1 MLTLKEFMN
10 RDTNQTD
17 MFEESV
23 QLQEVQNH
31 EHQADP
37 PNVLVMRRVSIRQF
51 PQGNKVAL
59 YYIEALNQ
67 YVTVPYSTLGWKS
80 ESKKG

>member
-10 RDTNQTD
+10 RNSNQTD
-17 MFEESV
+17 MFEEAV
-23 QLQEVQNH
+23 QLQEVENH

-67 YVTVPYSTLGWKS
+67 YVTVPYSNLGWKAA
-80 ESKKG
+80 SKKG

>member
-1 MLTLKEFMN
+1 MLSLKEFIGEN
-10 RDTNQTD
+10 EEQIDL
-17 MFEESV
+17 FEEAV
-23 QLQEVQNH
+23 ELPETQNH

-37 PNVLVMRRVSIRQF
+37 PNVLVMRRVSVRQY
-51 PQGNKVAL
+51 PLGNKVAL

-67 YVTVPYSTLGWKS
+67 YVTVPYSTLGWKA

>member
-31 EHQADP
+31 EYQADP
-37 PNVLVMRRVSIRQF
+37 PNVLIMRRVSIRQF
-51 PQGNKVAL
+51 PQGKKVAL

-67 YVTVPYSTLGWKS
+67 YITIPYNHLEWKP
-80 ESKKG
+80 EREKG

>member
-10 RDTNQTD
+10 QGTNRTD
-17 MFEESV
+17 MFEEAV

-67 YVTVPYSTLGWKS
+67 YITVPYSTLGWKA